1 MKIFKNKIFLLSFLI
16 IVAQF
21 FFLTCDNNN
30 NEIPE
35 SSLTIRDNIIYKN
48 ESDIPFTGRE
58 KARVENKIIEYDIVD
73 GLKHGEFRLYYES
86 GNIEIK
92 GQIDKNRNIGKWQY
106 FYESG
111 QMESEGLFV
120 NNLPEGE
127 WKWYY
132 RSGNIR
138 EQGSLQGG
146 KRVGLWKQ
154 FDENGNVIKEEEVLE
169 SDSLNTETG
178 HLEKLKNH
186 LN

>member
-1 MKIFKNKIFLLSFLI
+1 MKVFKNEIFLLSSLI

-35 SSLTIRDNIIYKN
+35 SSLTIRDNVIYKN
-48 ESDIPFTGRE
+48 GSDIPFTGRE
-58 KARVENKIIEYDIVD
+58 KARIENKIIEYDIVD
-73 GLKHGEFRLYYES
+73 GLKHGDFRLYYES
-86 GNIEIK
+86 GNIEIT

-111 QMESEGLFV
+111 QMESEGNFV
-120 NNLPEGE
+120 DDLPEGE

-132 RSGNIR
+132 RSGELR
-138 EQGSLQGG
+138 EQGSFKGG

-154 FDENGNVIKEEEVLE
+154 FDVSGNVIEEIELFE
-169 SDSLNTETG
+169 SDSLSIENDSREN
-178 HLEKLKNH
+178 LKHN